1 MTIKKLNNIKF
12 GWDIFSLLI
21 ILTLIIIKHHA
32 FIWGEYLFGPFG
44 DTVYMLS
51 PMASYVSDVW
61 QMGEIP
67 LWNQSILGGMELYNA
82 PMVSITYPFYFWG
95 WLDYGTDVQTM
106 KVLVWI
112 KIFHLCIH
120 TVGVYVLGR
129 LLSLRTLNSALMT
142 MLYLSSAYL
151 ALCIKWV
158 NWFTAFSWMPLFMV
172 ALYLLVQ
179 HRKALPGLA
188 LFSLVIVG
196 ISASPTAFFTPIYI
210 GLLVVGASMIFKENR
225 IDILKR
231 CFALGVI
238 GLCLAAVSLIP
249 IIMESGNFLRFVGH
263 GNPPLVGSEKVP
275 LSSFVPELSLRYIDE
290 FFYRPFTSRYKGV
303 SHPYIGPIA
312 LFFGILGIIL
322 FIIKNNIRKKWF
334 QSLLI
339 IIALLSFLAAHGTT
353 FGFTNIMYHL
363 PLLDKM
369 RHPVNHIYWFMLA
382 MVFFSS
388 YGVQVLD
395 EYFNEFKTDKK
406 YLGIVL
412 AGALVWVA
420 SFIVAYQNFEAY
432 SIYIAAAFGISL
444 LLLLWHFKSDGRPLF
459 FTLSML
465 LLSAIL
471 FFQPLRREASL
482 SQYAYYKEDNL
493 KSMDIFEQL
502 STKVNNYQ
510 DYRIVYDTNGFSDAK
525 WSMNGSYFGFRSFQA
540 KIVPIPADQFN
551 EYAKNDKYKN
561 YRLINGAKWFV
572 ERTPDSLSR
581 HPIVS
586 NNSYVVY
593 ENEEAYLRLYSAR
606 AVEKFNGKLK
616 KYLLKTEKIDIS
628 RKKVFVHPK
637 DFKKI
642 KQKVPKKLPIQV
654 NLQPI
659 SNTHNEFHYQSDA
672 KKVSLLVWNEFYNDD
687 NWKIYIDGERTETYE
702 VNFNQI
708 GFVVPSGKHDIKI
721 QYSHKIFEYLYLLR
735 KITMWGLF
743 GIFVFFYLRNLKP

>member
-1 MTIKKLNNIKF
+1 
-12 GWDIFSLLI
+12 
-21 ILTLIIIKHHA
+21 
-32 FIWGEYLFGPFG
+32 
-44 DTVYMLS
+44 MLS
-51 PMASYVSDVW
+51 PTASYISSVW
-61 QMGEIP
+61 QTGQIP
-67 LWNQSILGGMELYNA
+67 LWNQSILGGMEMYNA

-112 KIFHLCIH
+112 KVFHLFIH
-120 TVGVYVLGR
+120 GTGVYVLGR
-129 LLSLRTLNSALMT
+129 LLGLHAVNSTLMT
-142 MLYLSSAYL
+142 VLYLSTAYL

-322 FIIKNNIRKKWF
+322 LMTKGNIREKWF
-334 QSLLI
+334 QALLI
-339 IIALLSFLAAHGTT
+339 PIALLSFLAAHGTT

-382 MVFFSS
+382 MIFFGS
-388 YGVQVLD
+388 YGIQVLD

-406 YLGIVL
+406 HLGIILV
-412 AGALVWVA
+412 GALAWVA
-420 SFIVAYQNFEAY
+420 SFIVAYQNFAEY

-444 LLLLWHFKSDGRPLF
+444 LLLLWQFKFGGQPLF

-471 FFQPLRREASL
+471 FFQPLRKEATL
-482 SQYAYYKEDNL
+482 SQYTYYKEDNL

-502 STKVNNYQ
+502 STKVKNYQ
-510 DYRIVYDTNGFSDAK
+510 DYRIVYDTKDFSDAK
-525 WSMNGSYFGFRSFQA
+525 WSMNGSYFGCRSFQA
-540 KIVPIPADQFN
+540 KMVPLPADQYN
-551 EYAKNDKYKN
+551 EYAKNDKYEN
-561 YRLINGAKWFV
+561 YRLINGTRWFV
-572 ERTPDSLSR
+572 ERTSDSLS
-581 HPIVS
+581 VS
-586 NNSYVVY
+586 LLLGNDTYTVY
-593 ENEEAYLRLYSAR
+593 ENKGAYPRLYNAKS
-606 AVEKFNGKLK
+606 VEKFNGKLK
-616 KYLLKTEKIDIS
+616 KYLQKTEKMDIS
-628 RKKVFVHPK
+628 KKKVLIRPN
-637 DFKKI
+637 DFIKI
-642 KQKVPKKLPIQV
+642 KKQLPKKLPIHV
-654 NLQPI
+654 NLQSI
-659 SNTHNEFHYQSDA
+659 SNTHNKFHYQSNA
-672 KKVSLLVWNEFYNDD
+672 KKVSLFVWNEFYNDD

-708 GFVVPSGKHDIKI
+708 GFVVPKGKHDIKI
-721 QYSHKIFEYLYLLR
+721 QYSHRIFQYLYLLR

-743 GIFVFFYLRNLKP
+743 ILFIFLYVRNSRSQLAG

>member
-1 MTIKKLNNIKF
+1 
-12 GWDIFSLLI
+12 
-21 ILTLIIIKHHA
+21 
-32 FIWGEYLFGPFG
+32 
-44 DTVYMLS
+44 MLS
-51 PMASYVSDVW
+51 PMFSYISNTW
-61 QMGEIP
+61 QTGEVP
-67 LWNQSILGGMELYNA
+67 LWNQSILGGMEMYNA

-95 WLDYGTDVQTM
+95 WLDYGTGLQTM
-106 KVLVWI
+106 KVIVWI

-120 TVGVYVLGR
+120 ALGVYVLGR
-129 LLSLRTLNSALMT
+129 LLGLRAINSTLMT
-142 MLYLSSAYL
+142 MLYLSTAYL

-172 ALYLLVQ
+172 ALYLLVE

-196 ISASPTAFFTPIYI
+196 ISASPTAFFTPVYI
-210 GLLVVGASMIFKENR
+210 GLLIVGASMIYKENR
-225 IDILKR
+225 LEILKR

-249 IIMESGNFLRFVGH
+249 IIMESDNFLRFVGH

-290 FFYRPFTSRYKGV
+290 FFYTPFTNRYKGV

-312 LFFGILGIIL
+312 LFFGFIGIALLIA
-322 FIIKNNIRKKWF
+322 KNSNRKKWF
-334 QSLLI
+334 HYTLI
-339 IIALLSFLAAHGTT
+339 VIALLSFFAAHGST
-353 FGFTNIMYHL
+353 FGFTKILYNF

-369 RHPVNHIYWFMLA
+369 RHPVNHIYWFALVF
-382 MVFFSS
+382 VFFSS

-395 EYFNEFKTDKK
+395 EYFEEFKTNRKHLLLMLISSLAWLGAFIIA
-406 YLGIVL
+406 YL
-412 AGALVWVA
+412 
-420 SFIVAYQNFEAY
+420 NFQTY
-432 SIYIAAAFGISL
+432 GTCIIIAFGISL
-444 LLLLWHFKSDGRPLF
+444 VLFFLQFKFDDKQPFF

-465 LLSAIL
+465 LLAAIL
-471 FFQPLRREASL
+471 FFQPLRKEATL
-482 SQYAYYKEDNL
+482 AQYPYHKENNL
-493 KSMDIFEQL
+493 NSMDVFEQL
-502 STKVNNYQ
+502 SSKIKNYQ
-510 DYRIVYDTNGFSDAK
+510 DYRVVYDTKDLPDPH

-540 KIVPIPADQFN
+540 KLVPLPADQFT

-561 YRLINGAKWFV
+561 YRLINGARWFV
-572 ERTPDSLSR
+572 EDTPDSLTR
-581 HPIVS
+581 PYIVS
-586 NNSYVVY
+586 NDSYTVF
-593 ENEEAYLRLYSAR
+593 ENEAAYPRLYSAR
-606 AVEKFNGKLK
+606 AIEKFNGKLK
-616 KYLLKTEKIDIS
+616 KYLLKTKKMDIS
-628 RKKVFVHPK
+628 KNRVLIRPK
-637 DFKKI
+637 DFVKI
-642 KQKVPKKLPIQV
+642 KKRLPKKLPIQV